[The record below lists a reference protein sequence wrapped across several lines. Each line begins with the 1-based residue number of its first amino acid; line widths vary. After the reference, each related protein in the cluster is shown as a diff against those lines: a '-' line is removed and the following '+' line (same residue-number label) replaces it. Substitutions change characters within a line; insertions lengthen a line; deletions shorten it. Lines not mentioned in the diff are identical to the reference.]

1 MRIEGFLPVAAVRHA
16 AERPP
21 PTSFAAGLAAPAPP
35 AVRSFAPTTTTLAPL
50 AGMLAVQTLAVAGEG
65 RRRAIRRGAALL
77 ETLDELQAALLDDGA
92 SAERIVARLALQ
104 LAKRE
109 PEQSDPELAAILDA
123 IELRAHIEMAK
134 IERDAGTAER

>member
-21 PTSFAAGLAAPAPP
+21 PGGFAAGLAAPAPP
-35 AVRSFAPTTTTLAPL
+35 AMRSFAPTTIAPL
-50 AGMLAVQTLAVAGEG
+50 AGMLALQTLAVAGEG
-65 RRRAIRRGAALL
+65 RRRAIRRGASLL

-92 SAERIVARLALQ
+92 SAERIAARLAFQ
-104 LAKRE
+104 LSKRE
-109 PEQSDPELAAILDA
+109 PEQSDLELAAILDA

-134 IERDAGTAER
+134 IERDAGTAGR

>member
-1 MRIEGFLPVAAVRHA
+1 
-16 AERPP
+16 
-21 PTSFAAGLAAPAPP
+21 
-35 AVRSFAPTTTTLAPL
+35 
-50 AGMLAVQTLAVAGEG
+50 MLAVQTLAVAGEG

-92 SAERIVARLALQ
+92 SAERIAARLALQ